1 MIHDSGAFDGP
12 VGNKGVSVYPGRV
25 SADEAFLYNLHQA
38 GTLNKPATQAQHQVK
53 RYLESRRERDGRVFA
68 GSYKQP
74 NNAELATTIVYT
86 LSASPS
92 ALVGSRVGNSVGP
105 GAGDGVGL

>member
-53 RYLESRRERDGRVFA
+53 TIPRIKARTRWTSFRRVIQA
-68 GSYKQP
+68 AK
-74 NNAELATTIVYT
+74 
-86 LSASPS
+86 
-92 ALVGSRVGNSVGP
+92 
-105 GAGDGVGL
+105 